1 MSETSEATEQT
12 AEATEQTAEAAEQLT
27 GAMVQP
33 RYERESFALDETCG
47 GSFFY
52 APAEDRI
59 FHASRRSVSVISENV
74 VDLL

>member
-12 AEATEQTAEAAEQLT
+12 AEATEQTAEATE
-27 GAMVQP
+27 QP

>member
-47 GSFFY
+47 GSFFMH
-52 APAEDRI
+52 P
-59 FHASRRSVSVISENV
+59 
-74 VDLL
+74 

>member
-12 AEATEQTAEAAEQLT
+12 AEATEHAEATEQLT
-27 GAMVQP
+27 GAMEQP

-52 APAEDRI
+52 AHAEDRI
-59 FHASRRSVSVISENV
+59 FHASRRSVSVTSENV